1 VVLKVVYARMPRL
14 NPCRSVRNL
23 QPIYTAAICK
33 TSLWLVVWLQPA
45 PVAKGVNRDHYIEN
59 AVEDTKGRDS
69 DGACVCLCG
78 ELIGLIGITGRC
90 PMHRGMV
97 TEAA

>member
-1 VVLKVVYARMPRL
+1 MQE
-14 NPCRSVRNL
+14 RSQPNL
-23 QPIYTAAICK
+23 QPTAAICK

-45 PVAKGVNRDHYIEN
+45 PVAKGLNRGHYIEN
-59 AVEDTKGRDS
+59 AVEDTKGRDI

-90 PMHRGMV
+90 PMHRGIRPKPHKR
-97 TEAA
+97 